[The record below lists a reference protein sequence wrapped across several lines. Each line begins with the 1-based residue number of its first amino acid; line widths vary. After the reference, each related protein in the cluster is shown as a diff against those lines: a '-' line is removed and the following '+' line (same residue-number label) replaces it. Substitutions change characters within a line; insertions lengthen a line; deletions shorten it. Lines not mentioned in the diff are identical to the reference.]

1 MVLQW
6 SSAGFNMV
14 YNRVRKDRWSQYA
27 GVGAFGKRK
36 TQPQG
41 LGFHVR
47 YQLNCPQW
55 PSPPG
60 PSCWL
65 PGWQNSSRSW
75 DRLPSTLPYP
85 PGPSFICTQAP
96 HDLLFR
102 KSQMPPYIPPTQIS
116 YGEPARL
123 KPGGAYGGA
132 DKMSFLFAQTLGCIL
147 LQDTRRWGIPLP
159 FFSIWIVAKSHE
171 PCAGQQLVPYTMAAT
186 SRTRHRFPMREP
198 AKARASGKDRFPHLF
213 SSLKKTGFPLSS
225 RR

>member
-1 MVLQW
+1 
-6 SSAGFNMV
+6 MV

-27 GVGAFGKRK
+27 GGGACGKRK

-85 PGPSFICTQAP
+85 PGPSFSCTQAP
-96 HDLLFR
+96 HDLLFG
-102 KSQMPPYIPPTQIS
+102 KSQMP
-116 YGEPARL
+116 
-123 KPGGAYGGA
+123 AYGGA

>member
-102 KSQMPPYIPPTQIS
+102 KSQMPPYIPPHADFLRRTCT
-116 YGEPARL
+116 A
-123 KPGGAYGGA
+123 KAGGGLWRRRS
-132 DKMSFLFAQTLGCIL
+132 DEFLVCTNTGLHFTSGYPTLGYPAPL
-147 LQDTRRWGIPLP
+147 LLYLDSCKI
-159 FFSIWIVAKSHE
+159 A
-171 PCAGQQLVPYTMAAT
+171 
-186 SRTRHRFPMREP
+186 
-198 AKARASGKDRFPHLF
+198 
-213 SSLKKTGFPLSS
+213 
-225 RR
+225 

>member
-1 MVLQW
+1 MQESGRSAKEKPSRKGWASMCDISLIVLSGRLRQAPVVGFQAGKIVPGLGIGCLQLCHILRGRL
-6 SSAGFNMV
+6 SSA
-14 YNRVRKDRWSQYA
+14 RKHHMTFFSESHR
-27 GVGAFGKRK
+27 
-36 TQPQG
+36 
-41 LGFHVR
+41 
-47 YQLNCPQW
+47 C
-55 PSPPG
+55 
-60 PSCWL
+60 
-65 PGWQNSSRSW
+65 
-75 DRLPSTLPYP
+75 RLIS
-85 PGPSFICTQAP
+85 
-96 HDLLFR
+96 
-102 KSQMPPYIPPTQIS
+102 PPTQIS

-171 PCAGQQLVPYTMAAT
+171 PCAGQQLVPYTMAAP